1 MSPVGRAL
9 IADRLSRP
17 ARHHSLGQEMVEV
30 GVLAFVQLCER
41 LANPRFVVVG
51 RSRCAHALRS
61 LQLAALRVD
70 LAMPALRVVWR
81 SMPPL
86 MASHG
91 AEIASGLWGRPRN
104 S

>member
-1 MSPVGRAL
+1 
-9 IADRLSRP
+9 
-17 ARHHSLGQEMVEV
+17 MVEV

-41 LANPRFVVVG
+41 LAKPRFVVVG

-70 LAMPALRVVWR
+70 LAMPALRGVWR

-86 MASHG
+86 KASHG
-91 AEIASGLWGRPRN
+91 AEIASALWGGPGTVEANRRCVRLMAQRGDEDL